1 MRFSKKIMVV
11 ACVAWLPRMA
21 QAQTTTITLE
31 QAVQQSLQQNQYVQ
45 AARYDVEARQTLKR
59 TASDIGKLSLTGMVG
74 QYNSYVRSD
83 NNITVSQSIPFPTV
97 FGARASLG
105 QAHVKG
111 SELKLA
117 ATEDE
122 LVFQVKS
129 TWYHLAYLH
138 ALHTWYI
145 RQDSL
150 YKKLADASNVRQRTG
165 EANLLEK
172 ATAESRY
179 GQSQS
184 ALRQNDADLAVYR
197 ERLQMLLNS
206 SALVDVPLAALAPR
220 PTPLADTAT
229 VRNNPQL
236 QWYRQ
241 QVAIAERE
249 RVVERN
255 QLAPDL
261 LVGYFNQTLIGTP
274 AGENTMALTTKSD
287 RFQGF
292 MVGISVPLWYRPQAA
307 RAKAAEYTRL
317 AAESRYTQEQRNYTG
332 ELTALSQEVTKLR
345 DALDYYISGAL
356 PHAELI
362 LKQANLAFR
371 SGDIGYVELV
381 QSLQTAADVQHGYLG
396 TLNQYNQAVVKLEYL
411 LAID

>member
-1 MRFSKKIMVV
+1 MNFSQRITVLACIVV
-11 ACVAWLPRMA
+11 LPLA
-21 QAQTTTITLE
+21 TQAQTTPITLE

-45 AARYDVEARQTLKR
+45 AARYDVEARQTLTR
-59 TASDIGKLSLTGMVG
+59 TASDIGKLSVTGMVG
-74 QYNSYVRSD
+74 QYNSYVKSD
-83 NNITVSQSIPFPTV
+83 NNITISQSIPFPTV

-105 QAHVKG
+105 HAQATG
-111 SELKLA
+111 SALKLA

-122 LVFQVKS
+122 LVWQVKA
-129 TWYHLAYLH
+129 TWYQLAYLH
-138 ALHTWYI
+138 ARHTWYV

-150 YKKLADASNVRQRTG
+150 YKKLADAANVRQRTG

-179 GQSQS
+179 GQSQT
-184 ALRQNDADLAVYR
+184 ALRQNEADLAIYR
-197 ERLQMLLNS
+197 ERLQILLNS
-206 SALVDVPLAALAPR
+206 SAPVDVPLAALAPR
-220 PTPLADTAT
+220 TSPMADTAAM
-229 VRNNPQL
+229 RNNPQL

-241 QVAIAERE
+241 QVVVAEKE
-249 RVVERN
+249 RAVERSE
-255 QLAPDL
+255 LAPDL

-274 AGENTMALTTKSD
+274 TGENTTALATRSD

-292 MVGISVPLWYRPQAA
+292 MVGVSVPLWYRPQAA
-307 RAKAAEYTRL
+307 RAKAAEYTRQ
-317 AAESRYTQEQRNYTG
+317 AAESRYTQEQRNYAG
-332 ELTALSQEVTKLR
+332 ELAALSQEVATLR
-345 DALDYYISGAL
+345 DALKYYTGGAL

-371 SGDIGYVELV
+371 SGDISYVELV